1 MLADP
6 ANTDAPSRA
15 AHQAEAWAVLLAAA
29 TAVDGALTPGAE
41 PPVEGAAACLPE
53 WLLWQPHSGQW
64 LCQLPLDDPRRPL
77 FDLYLPLC
85 GAGADRSLT
94 IAHVGQSLDGYI
106 ATAAGDSFY
115 VNGPD
120 NILHLHRLRAL
131 CDAVVVGAGT
141 VAADNPRLTVRLTSG
156 AHPLRVIID
165 PARRLGAESNVFSD
179 GMAPTLRVVSSL
191 QAGDGVVPEL
201 LVARTAE
208 GLDLADLLQ
217 QLHARG
223 CRRVFIEGG
232 GITVSAFL
240 RAGLLDRLHIAIA
253 PLLIGEGRRAL
264 SLPAQDRLQDCL
276 RLSAR
281 VFAMGTDT
289 LYDCALREPVLAGSA
304 NTSS

>member
-1 MLADP
+1 MSAQPSTPPLICLTPAQAD
-6 ANTDAPSRA
+6 AW
-15 AHQAEAWAVLLAAA
+15 QALLAAA
-29 TAVDGALTPGAE
+29 
-41 PPVEGAAACLPE
+41 AAAGAPTFASGTQVPE
-53 WLLWQPHSGQW
+53 WLQWQADSGRW
-64 LCQLPLDDPRRPL
+64 SCTLPEQDARRPL
-77 FDLYLPLC
+77 LDLYLPLC
-85 GAGADRSLT
+85 SASGELPLT

-156 AHPLRVIID
+156 THPLRVIID
-165 PARRLGAESNVFSD
+165 PARRLGEDAHVFND
-179 GMAPTLRVVSSL
+179 GLAPTLRVVSSP
-191 QAGDGVVPEL
+191 QAAAGAVPEL
-201 LVARTAE
+201 VVAQTAD
-208 GLDLADLLQ
+208 GLDLADLLR
-217 QLHARG
+217 QLHLRG

-240 RAGLLDRLHIAIA
+240 LAGLLDRLHIAIA

-264 SLPAQDRLQDCL
+264 RLPAQDRLQDCL

-281 VFAMGTDT
+281 VVAMGPDM
-289 LYDCALREPVLAGSA
+289 LYDCALREPALSGSA

>member
-1 MLADP
+1 VPD
-6 ANTDAPSRA
+6 
-15 AHQAEAWAVLLAAA
+15 
-29 TAVDGALTPGAE
+29 
-41 PPVEGAAACLPE
+41 
-53 WLLWQPHSGQW
+53 WLLWQSHSGQW
-64 LCQLPLDDPRRPL
+64 LCTLPLDDPRRPM

-85 GAGADRSLT
+85 GASADRPLT

-156 AHPLRVIID
+156 THPLRVIID
-165 PARRLGAESNVFSD
+165 PARRLGDDAHVFND
-179 GMAPTLRVVSSL
+179 GLAPTLRVVSSP
-191 QAGDGVVPEL
+191 QAAAGAVPEL
-201 LVARTAE
+201 VVAQTAD
-208 GLDLADLLQ
+208 GLDLVDLLR
-217 QLHARG
+217 QLHLRG

-264 SLPAQDRLQDCL
+264 RLPAQDRLQDCL
-276 RLSAR
+276 RLSVR

-289 LYDCALREPVLAGSA
+289 LYDCTLRESALPGSA

>member
-1 MLADP
+1 MSVNS
-6 ANTDAPSRA
+6 ANT
-15 AHQAEAWAVLLAAA
+15 EAWASLLAAA
-29 TAVDGALTPGAE
+29 TCVDGAS
-41 PPVEGAAACLPE
+41 ACVPH

-64 LCQLPLDDPRRPL
+64 LCTLPRDDPRRPML
-77 FDLYLPLC
+77 DLYLPLC
-85 GAGADRSLT
+85 GATADRPLT

-156 AHPLRVIID
+156 THPLRVIID
-165 PARRLGAESNVFSD
+165 PARRLGEDAHVFND
-179 GMAPTLRVVSSL
+179 GLAPTLRVVSSP
-191 QAGDGVVPEL
+191 QAAAGAVPEL
-201 LVARTAE
+201 VVAQTAD
-208 GLDLADLLQ
+208 GLDLADLLR
-217 QLHARG
+217 QLHLRG

-240 RAGLLDRLHIAIA
+240 LAGLLDRLHIAIA

-264 SLPAQDRLQDCL
+264 RLPAQDRLQDCL

-281 VFAMGTDT
+281 VVAMGPDM
-289 LYDCALREPVLAGSA
+289 LYDCALREPALSGSA